1 MLNKITD
8 FFDEHET
15 GAAIALSALLILLSL
30 GLAFGLSC
38 LWGWVFML
46 VWNNLLPLLWAE
58 APTIGFWLSFG
69 IVFVV
74 RLLFK
79 STVTVNNRN

>member
-1 MLNKITD
+1 MLNKIAI

-15 GAAIALSALLILLSL
+15 GVAVALTILLVLLSL
-30 GLAFGLSC
+30 GLAFGIAC

-58 APTIGFWLSFG
+58 APTIGFWLSVG

-79 STVTVNNRN
+79 TTVTVNNKK

>member
-1 MLNKITD
+1 MLNKIAN

-15 GAAIALSALLILLSL
+15 GTAIALSVLLILLSL

-58 APTIGFWLSFG
+58 APTISFWLSFG
-69 IVFVV
+69 IVFIL

-79 STVTVNNRN
+79 TTVTVTNKN

>member
-1 MLNKITD
+1 MLNKIAN
-8 FFDEHET
+8 FFDEYEVGT
-15 GAAIALSALLILLSL
+15 AIALSVLLILLSL

-69 IVFVV
+69 IVFIL
-74 RLLFK
+74 RSLFK
-79 STVTVNNRN
+79 TTVTVTNKN